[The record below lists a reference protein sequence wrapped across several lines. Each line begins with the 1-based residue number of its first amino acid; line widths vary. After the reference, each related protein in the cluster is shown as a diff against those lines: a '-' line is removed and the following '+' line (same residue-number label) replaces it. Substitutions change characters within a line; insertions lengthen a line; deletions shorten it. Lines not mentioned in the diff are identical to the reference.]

1 MSKVRLA
8 LSCKDTVDPQML
20 EAYLDQ
26 VNRTEAV
33 QQGHGGASGWQ
44 HGLSCHTLLPAAEGM
59 DGRAATRYTSNMAHV
74 LCLCVCLGAGA
85 DVLLLCASPPVIAG
99 VQPALGDGCPASLA
113 SSWWSGQGI
122 KGCIRYGCLLRK
134 SLA

>member
-1 MSKVRLA
+1 MTDNNHMAIPLRAMSKVRLA

-59 DGRAATRYTSNMAHV
+59 DGRAATHTHQTWPMSCACAFVWV
-74 LCLCVCLGAGA
+74 L
-85 DVLLLCASPPVIAG
+85 VLMFCCCARPH
-99 VQPALGDGCPASLA
+99 L
-113 SSWWSGQGI
+113 
-122 KGCIRYGCLLRK
+122 
-134 SLA
+134 